1 MRTPAAA
8 RATFGNRDFACGRG
22 PSRTLNRR
30 HIAGRGLS
38 LAAMDCKDLV
48 IDDLARVDEDLRR
61 ALDGLSA
68 EQLTFRP
75 AEHSNSIA
83 WLAWH
88 LTRVEDD
95 HVSELAGRPQ
105 AWIEEKWH
113 ERFGKRADSSDTGFG
128 YSPEQVAAI
137 RPESAQVLLDYYAAV
152 HRRSLEYL
160 HGVTCEA
167 MDRVIDTR
175 WDPPVT
181 VGVRLV
187 SVVNDCTQHVGQV
200 AYVRGLIENRKWFP
214 W

>member
-1 MRTPAAA
+1 
-8 RATFGNRDFACGRG
+8 
-22 PSRTLNRR
+22 
-30 HIAGRGLS
+30 
-38 LAAMDCKDLV
+38 MDCKDLV
-48 IDDLARVDEDLRR
+48 IDGLARVEEDLRR
-61 ALDGLSA
+61 ALEGLSA
-68 EQLTFRP
+68 EQLAFRP

-113 ERFGKRADSSDTGFG
+113 ERFGRRADSNDTGFG
-128 YSPEQVAAI
+128 YSPEQVARI
-137 RPESAQVLLDYYAAV
+137 RPESAQVLVDYYAAV

-160 HGVTCEA
+160 ETVTCEA

-187 SVVNDCTQHVGQV
+187 SVVNDCTQHVGQL
-200 AYVRGLIENRKWFP
+200 AYVRGLLENRTWFP